1 MFRLKHNLKNL
12 KNLPI
17 GILDLWLPAFSKL
30 QFCPWSKVTGHL
42 SMMLMSSLVLRPVLV
57 RSFIGREADRVSFN
71 PWDFSFVKNTA
82 VIGFWLKEAKW
93 EVRYMK
99 NQNLIF
105 TVVYPRICKRRG
117 ILFQIL
123 WLLFFLGV
131 QSAKCHRKT
140 TSTASQWSHKIN
152 KVPLLLQNLA
162 HE

>member
-1 MFRLKHNLKNL
+1 MQKNL
-12 KNLPI
+12 LI
-17 GILDLWLPAFSKL
+17 GTLGLSLQAYLKL
-30 QFCPWSKVTGHL
+30 QFYQLSRDIGHL
-42 SMMLMSSLVLRPVLV
+42 WMMLMSSLVLRPVLV
-57 RSFIGREADRVSFN
+57 RSFTGREADRVSFN

-82 VIGFWLKEAKW
+82 VIGFWLKEGKW

-123 WLLFFLGV
+123 WLLFFIGV

-140 TSTASQWSHKIN
+140 TSTASQLSSSLFTKPW
-152 KVPLLLQNLA
+152 VYP
-162 HE
+162 